1 LILRRLLFSLL
12 LQREQSVIRLTSA
25 VAVLSA
31 DDPVRVFQEF
41 ATLDLISRGRAEIE
55 LIGKRVKP
63 FLRSS

>member
-31 DDPVRVFQEF
+31 DGPVRVFQEF